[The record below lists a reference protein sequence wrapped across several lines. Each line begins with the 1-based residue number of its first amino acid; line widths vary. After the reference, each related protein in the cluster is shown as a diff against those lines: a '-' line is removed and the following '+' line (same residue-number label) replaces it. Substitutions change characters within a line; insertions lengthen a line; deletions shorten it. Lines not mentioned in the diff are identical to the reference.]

1 MFTIVNPK
9 EVSWQTDWDL
19 SGWLVVATC
28 QSVAFDH
35 YTDFVVSLLTPLLT
49 FNPMCP
55 QNGDRPSPPRF
66 SCFPIDHFQRWFP
79 WNWMSAGFVCLFVCS
94 CCCCCITNSNY
105 NSSMSYNH
113 FEYEPLCWPATKT
126 MPPWLLPFIFLFL
139 FFLGKWWPSHF
150 GGIGGHLKS
159 LKVPQERIWR

>member
-1 MFTIVNPK
+1 MFTIVTPK
-9 EVSWQTDWDL
+9 EVSWQTDYDLSVRL

-35 YTDFVVSLLTPLLT
+35 YTDFVVSLLTPLLS

-55 QNGDRPSPPRF
+55 QNGPSPPHF
-66 SCFPIDHFQRWFP
+66 FCFPIDHFQRWFP
-79 WNWMSAGFVCLFVCS
+79 WNWMSAGLSVCLFVCS

-113 FEYEPLCWPATKT
+113 FEYEPLCWPANKDNAALIVTFHFSF
-126 MPPWLLPFIFLFL
+126 PFF
-139 FFLGKWWPSHF
+139 W
-150 GGIGGHLKS
+150 GGNGDHHTLAALVAI
-159 LKVPQERIWR
+159 